1 MTKESADRAGELF
14 DQAKARSDAGDEQGA
29 LALYL
34 ESLAL
39 NRQQPSALYNV
50 GLIYKYRREWAES
63 LRYNRLAAE
72 LRPDHDASNWNTG
85 IAATALREWR
95 IAREAWRRAGIK
107 VDEGDEPIVGKFGY
121 TPVRLNGFEET
132 DSQVEVVW
140 AHRLSPVTARI
151 ANIPTP
157 EARFRYGDV
166 VLHDG
171 AQTGTRLYAP
181 GDERSVFNVF
191 ELFEPS
197 EYATLD
203 SRLDVPDEEAL
214 EALHRAC
221 EAAGVE
227 VEDWTGSMQT
237 LCKACSEGR
246 AHEQHDHEEK
256 TGEWKVE
263 RRIGFASTD
272 VGIVEEILVKW
283 QGEGTGRDIGSL
295 EY

>member
-1 MTKESADRAGELF
+1 MTNETADRAGELF
-14 DQAKARSDAGDEQGA
+14 DEAKARSDAGDEQGA

-39 NRQQPSALYNV
+39 NRRQPSALYNV

-72 LRPDHDASNWNTG
+72 LRPAHDATNWNTG

-95 IAREAWRRAGIK
+95 VARDAWRRAGIE
-107 VDEGDEPIVGKFGY
+107 VHEGDEPIVGRFGY
-121 TPVRLNGFEET
+121 TPVRLNGFEEA

-157 EARFRYGDV
+157 EACFRFGDV

-171 AQTGTRLYAP
+171 AEAGTRLYAP

-191 ELFEPS
+191 ELFEAS
-197 EYATLD
+197 EHVTLD
-203 SRLDVPDEEAL
+203 SMLNVPDVEAL
-214 EALHRAC
+214 NALHGAC
-221 EAAGVE
+221 ESAGVE
-227 VEDWTGSMQT
+227 MEDWTGNTQT

-246 AHEQHDHEEK
+246 AHEQHDHDVK
-256 TGEWKVE
+256 TGEWQAG

-272 VGIVEEILVKW
+272 VGAVEAILGQWK
-283 QGEGTGRDIGSL
+283 GEGAEREIEFL

>member
-1 MTKESADRAGELF
+1 MEKVPADRADELF
-14 DQAKARSDAGDEQGA
+14 AEAKARSDAGDEQAA
-29 LALYL
+29 LSLYL

-72 LRPDHDASNWNTG
+72 LRPDHDATNWNTG

-95 IAREAWRRAGIK
+95 VAREAWRRAGIA
-107 VDEGDEPIVGKFGY
+107 VEEGDEPIVGKFGF

-171 AQTGTRLYAP
+171 AGTGTRLYAP

-197 EYATLD
+197 EHITFEAI
-203 SRLDVPDEEAL
+203 LDVPDEEAL
-214 EALHRAC
+214 AALHRAC
-221 EAAGVE
+221 EAVGVE
-227 VEDWTGSMQT
+227 VEDWTGNMQI

-246 AHEQHDHEEK
+246 AHEQHDHELK
-256 TGEWKVE
+256 TDGWKVE
-263 RRIGFASTD
+263 RRVGLASTN
-272 VGIVEEILVKW
+272 VQIVEEILEQWK
-283 QGEGTGRDIGSL
+283 GEGAGRDIESL

>member
-1 MTKESADRAGELF
+1 MTNESADRAEKLF
-14 DQAKARSDAGDEQGA
+14 DEAKARSDAGDEQGA

-39 NRQQPSALYNV
+39 NRQQASALYNV

-72 LRPDHDASNWNTG
+72 LRPDHDATNWNTG

-95 IAREAWRRAGIK
+95 VARDAWRRAGIE
-107 VDEGDEPIVGKFGY
+107 VDEGDEPIVGRFGY

-157 EARFRYGDV
+157 EACFRYGDV

-171 AQTGTRLYAP
+171 AGSGTRLYAP

-197 EYATLD
+197 QYVTVEAIL
-203 SRLDVPDEEAL
+203 SVPDEEAL
-214 EALHRAC
+214 LALRPDC
-221 EAAGVE
+221 EAVGVE
-227 VEDWTGSMQT
+227 VEDWTGNMQT

-246 AHEQHDHEEK
+246 AHEQHDHGLN
-256 TGEWKVE
+256 TDEWKVE
-263 RRIGFASTD
+263 RRVGFASTD
-272 VGIVEEILVKW
+272 VEIVEEILVKW
-283 QGEGTGRDIGSL
+283 KGEGPGRDIESL

>member
-1 MTKESADRAGELF
+1 MTNESTVRADTLF
-14 DQAKARSDAGDEQGA
+14 DEAKARSDAGDEQGA

-63 LRYNRLAAE
+63 LLYNRLAAE
-72 LRPDHDASNWNTG
+72 LRPDHDATNWNTG

-95 IAREAWRRAGIK
+95 VARDAWRRAGIEM
-107 VDEGDEPIVGKFGY
+107 DEGDEPIVGRFGY

-157 EARFRYGDV
+157 EACFRYGDV

-197 EYATLD
+197 EHITFD
-203 SRLDVPDEEAL
+203 GILDVPDVEAL
-214 EALHRAC
+214 TALHSAC
-221 EAAGVE
+221 EAIGVE
-227 VEDWTGSMQT
+227 VEDWTGNMQA

-246 AHEQHDHEEK
+246 AHEQHDHEVK
-256 TGEWKVE
+256 TDEWKVE

-272 VGIVEEILVKW
+272 VQIVEEILEKW
-283 QGEGTGRDIGSL
+283 KGEAPGRDIESL